1 MEENKENKVINQY
14 FKINFNEMSD
24 EIFEIIS
31 KSKSKQAQEN
41 GFQLAMQ
48 YQVFTNYL
56 KVISKNA
63 IEKNDKITLFALN
76 QIGVLTNVESEELEE
91 MQIEYEKFSEHL
103 KSPKKEIVTNEK

>member
-63 IEKNDKITLFALN
+63 IETENKVVLFALH
-76 QIGVLTNVESEELEE
+76 QIGVLTNVEDKDLDDWQS
-91 MQIEYEKFSEHL
+91 EYEKFSDHL
-103 KSPKKEIVTNEK
+103 KQLEKEEV

>member
-76 QIGVLTNVESEELEE
+76 QIGVLTNVEDKDLDDWQS
-91 MQIEYEKFSEHL
+91 EYEKFSDHL
-103 KSPKKEIVTNEK
+103 KQLEKEEV